1 MREERHETQLI
12 NGHRIAT
19 AFHDGGGTD
28 VVVFCHGFKGVKTG
42 PSRYFV
48 RAARLLAERGISSLR
63 FDQYGSG
70 DSEGEF
76 EDSSFDDWITTTR
89 AIVEAHLAAGS
100 RVALFGQ
107 SMGGCASIAV
117 AAAVPEIVALV
128 AWSPGANIEPFVP
141 SPTGLME
148 EEGQIVRDGYWKE
161 AHEARIGDRFAQVS
175 CPAYVVLGTADH
187 LADES
192 NRRAFIDKAQPHHRI
207 EVIEGLAHSAW
218 SATQAKEIVGR
229 SCEFLAT
236 ILQSTPAD

>member
-42 PSRYFV
+42 PNRHFV

-63 FDQYGSG
+63 FDQYASG

-76 EDSSFDDWITTTR
+76 EDSSFNDWIATTR
-89 AIVEAHLAAGS
+89 AIVEDYLAAGN

-117 AAAVPEIVALV
+117 AADVPAIAALV

-141 SPTGLME
+141 SPTGFME
-148 EEGQIVRDGYWKE
+148 EGGQIVRDAYWRE
-161 AHEARIGDRFAQVS
+161 AHEARIAEKLALVR
-175 CPAYVVLGTADH
+175 CPAYVVLGIADH
-187 LADES
+187 LVDAS
-192 NRRAFIDKAQPHHRI
+192 NRQALIDRAQAHHRI

-218 SATQAKEIVGR
+218 SAAQGEEIIGR
-229 SCEFLAT
+229 SCAFLEEA
-236 ILQSTPAD
+236 LEG